1 MGWLIFINT
10 YIYEEYIIYVKIQT
24 KSKTNMKL
32 FYYMALFGIIMLLT
46 ATKAQLPN
54 DDEENEIGSGEATKM
69 TTEEAATEKVMTAKM
84 TSEVATKL
92 ATEEETPAE
101 ETTEVVTSQEEESEA
116 TTTTKKAV
124 EAATEKATTEAAAEV
139 VTESSASTGT
149 CSIISLCCLYL
160 FVFAS

>member
-46 ATKAQLPN
+46 ATKAQLTN

-69 TTEEAATEKVMTAKM
+69 TTVEAATEKVMTAEM
-84 TSEVATKL
+84 TSEVATKKL
-92 ATEEETPAE
+92 ATE
-101 ETTEVVTSQEEESEA
+101 
-116 TTTTKKAV
+116 AV
-124 EAATEKATTEAAAEV
+124 AEV

-149 CSIISLCCLYL
+149 CSIISLCCLFL

>member
-46 ATKAQLPN
+46 ATKAQLTN

-69 TTEEAATEKVMTAKM
+69 TTVEAATEKVMTAEM
-84 TSEVATKL
+84 TSEVATKKV
-92 ATEEETPAE
+92 
-101 ETTEVVTSQEEESEA
+101 TTEEEESEA

-124 EAATEKATTEAAAEV
+124 EAATEKATTEAVAEV
-139 VTESSASTGT
+139 
-149 CSIISLCCLYL
+149 
-160 FVFAS
+160 

>member
-1 MGWLIFINT
+1 MG
-10 YIYEEYIIYVKIQT
+10 IYEEYIVYVKIQT

-32 FYYMALFGIIMLLT
+32 FYYMALFGFIMLLT
-46 ATKAQLPN
+46 ATKAQLTN
-54 DDEENEIGSGEATKM
+54 DDEENEIGSGEVTKM
-69 TTEEAATEKVMTAKM
+69 TTEEAATEKVMTAEM
-84 TSEVATKL
+84 TSEVATKKL

-101 ETTEVVTSQEEESEA
+101 GTTEVVTSQEEESEA

-124 EAATEKATTEAAAEV
+124 EAATEKATTEAVAEV

-149 CSIISLCCLYL
+149 CSIISLCCLFL

>member
-46 ATKAQLPN
+46 ATKAQLTN

-69 TTEEAATEKVMTAKM
+69 TTVEAATEKVMTAEM
-84 TSEVATKL
+84 TSEVATKSWQL
-92 ATEEETPAE
+92 RKKKVLHQLEPA
-101 ETTEVVTSQEEESEA
+101 Q
-116 TTTTKKAV
+116 
-124 EAATEKATTEAAAEV
+124 
-139 VTESSASTGT
+139 
-149 CSIISLCCLYL
+149 
-160 FVFAS
+160 

>member
-1 MGWLIFINT
+1 MG
-10 YIYEEYIIYVKIQT
+10 IYEEYIVYVKIQT

-32 FYYMALFGIIMLLT
+32 FYYMALFGFIMLLT
-46 ATKAQLPN
+46 ATKAQLTN

-69 TTEEAATEKVMTAKM
+69 TTEEAATEMVMTAEM
-84 TSEVATKL
+84 TSEVATKKL
-92 ATEEETPAE
+92 ATEEETP
-101 ETTEVVTSQEEESEA
+101 
-116 TTTTKKAV
+116 AV

-160 FVFAS
+160 FVFASLTTPEFSQLLLNFLNS

>member
-46 ATKAQLPN
+46 ATKAQLTN

-69 TTEEAATEKVMTAKM
+69 TTVEAATEKVMTAEM
-84 TSEVATKL
+84 TSEVATKKL
-92 ATEEETPAE
+92 AT
-101 ETTEVVTSQEEESEA
+101 QEE
-116 TTTTKKAV
+116 
-124 EAATEKATTEAAAEV
+124 
-139 VTESSASTGT
+139 ESSASTGT
-149 CSIISLCCLYL
+149 CSIISL
-160 FVFAS
+160 